1 MDSILNHSWCAKERA
16 LFVVAGPCSA
26 ESEKQLLL
34 TARLLKAS
42 GKVSCFRAGIWKP
55 RTRPDSFEG
64 VGEKALPWL
73 AKVKR
78 ETRLPVAVEV
88 ANARHVELALKHEID
103 VLWLGARTTVNP
115 FSVQEIA
122 DSLKGV
128 SIPIMIKNPINVDL
142 PLWIGAIERIGNAG
156 LTNIIA
162 VHRGFATGEASKYR
176 NRPVWRIPIELKR
189 HLPELPIICDPSH
202 ISGNR
207 ALIPE
212 ISQKAL
218 DRGMNGLMIEVHCCP
233 EEALSDSWQQITPEK
248 FCRILEDLQLKSEHF
263 SDIGF
268 EKEIELLREK
278 LNVVDQ
284 ELLRI
289 LKMRMD
295 VVDEIGKLKKENNVT
310 AFQVVRM
317 NEMLEEYREHAENF
331 NLEKGYVEEVYNI
344 IHNQSVKRQT
354 WIFNQ

>member
-1 MDSILNHSWCAKERA
+1 MNNKWYATDGP

-26 ESEKQLLL
+26 ESQEQVLS

-42 GKVSCFRAGIWKP
+42 GKVACFRAGIWKP

-73 AKVKR
+73 ARVKR
-78 ETRLPVAVEV
+78 EMGFSVAVEV
-88 ANARHVELALKHEID
+88 ANARHVESALEYGID
-103 VLWLGARTTVNP
+103 VLWLGARTTANP

-128 SIPIMIKNPINVDL
+128 SIPVMVKNPINADL
-142 PLWIGAIERIGNAG
+142 SLWIGAIERINNVG

-162 VHRGFATGEASKYR
+162 VHRGFATGEVSEYR
-176 NRPVWRIPIELKR
+176 NRPVWRIPIGLKR
-189 HLPELPIICDPSH
+189 HFPDLPIICDPSH
-202 ISGNR
+202 ISGKR
-207 ALIPE
+207 SLIPE
-212 ISQKAL
+212 ICQKAL
-218 DRGMNGLMIEVHCCP
+218 DRGMNGLMVEVHCRP
-233 EEALSDSWQQITPEK
+233 EEALSDSRQQLTPED
-248 FCRILEDLQLKSEHF
+248 FCRMLEGLQVKK
-263 SDIGF
+263 DCPMDVDF
-268 EKEIELLREK
+268 EKEIEFLRDK
-278 LNVVDQ
+278 LNIVDQ
-284 ELLRI
+284 ELLKV

-295 VVDEIGKLKKENNVT
+295 IIDEIGRLKKKNNVT

-317 NEMLEEYREHAENF
+317 NEMLEEYREQAENF
-331 NLEKGYVEEVYNI
+331 NLGKDYVEEVYNI